1 MYVPV
6 VTLNTTNNNK
16 LSDLLKKS
24 FKRSVFWNEYKSK
37 RQTVTQ
43 EQNDNNFKIWV
54 VDSSFQGVNRL
65 FAMGFNDT
73 VGNDDRVQRT
83 DHKKI
88 FFTKN
93 RYGLQRINWGRNFYY
108 QKISDE
114 LRKYDEVRNI
124 MSGKGEDYTTGS
136 LLDYAYYKKY

>member
-43 EQNDNNFKIWV
+43 EQNDNNFKRIV

-93 RYGLQRINWGRNFYY
+93 RYGLQRIN
-108 QKISDE
+108 
-114 LRKYDEVRNI
+114 
-124 MSGKGEDYTTGS
+124 
-136 LLDYAYYKKY
+136 